1 MSREIE
7 EGDRWVVS
15 VSLYDTEGPLTG
27 TSVERE
33 ACKVALAGAIA
44 ALSGPKLERE
54 PWSAFRFNC
63 GCREG
68 VGCMHERAPIE
79 GMTCASWNNR
89 PNRCPRLHRG
99 MTWDAEAQRWVSV
112 SK

>member
-33 ACKVALAGAIA
+33 ACKVALAGA
-44 ALSGPKLERE
+44 LQL
-54 PWSAFRFNC
+54 W
-63 GCREG
+63 
-68 VGCMHERAPIE
+68 M
-79 GMTCASWNNR
+79 
-89 PNRCPRLHRG
+89 PRG
-99 MTWDAEAQRWVSV
+99 GWVHA
-112 SK
+112 